1 MEINKKAVIIGCGI
15 AGPVVALFLRRAGID
30 AEIYEAQAATD
41 DQAGSFLNV
50 AANGMDVL
58 ATLGL
63 SNQLLAEGFPCSR
76 MIMWSGRGKQLG
88 EVRNAGSQDP
98 DATSVIIKRKA
109 LHRIVRTEAI
119 RQGINIAFD
128 KRLVDIQVADAVVG
142 EPRVTAH
149 FADGTTATGDLL
161 IGCDGI
167 HSRTRQFVLPHAP
180 PPVYTGLV
188 SASGFAHH
196 DKLSPTPNTQ
206 HFVFG
211 KRAFFGYLVKPDGE
225 TYWFENHDMLGE
237 PRRSD
242 LAAISQPAWRE
253 KLLALHRHDPSFISE
268 MICATTGDMAVY
280 PIYDIPMLSRWHK
293 GPVMLIGDAAHAT
306 SPSAGQGA
314 SLALEDAIV
323 LAQCLRDIPSRPDAF
338 ATFEGLRRG
347 RAEKIVKF
355 SRQRGSN
362 KALANPVA
370 RWFRDLMMPFFL
382 KRFANATSFAW
393 LYHYK
398 VDWQQK
404 ITKVEGQTA

>member
-1 MEINKKAVIIGCGI
+1 MSTNKRKALIIGCGI
-15 AGPVVALFLRRAGID
+15 AGPVLALFLQRVGIE
-30 AEIYEAQAATD
+30 AEIYEAQPATD

-58 ATLGL
+58 TTLGL
-63 SNQLLAEGFPCSR
+63 GDQLFAEGFPCSR
-76 MIMWSGRGKQLG
+76 MIMWSSNGKRLG
-88 EVRNAGSQDP
+88 EVLNAGAQDP
-98 DATSVIIKRKA
+98 DATSVIIKRTV
-109 LHRIVRTEAI
+109 LHRIVRNEAM
-119 RQGINIAFD
+119 RQGIKIAFD
-128 KRLVDIQVADAVVG
+128 KRLTDIQVATDQ
-142 EPRVTAH
+142 RVTAN

-167 HSRTRQFVLPHAP
+167 HSRTRHFVLPNAP

-188 SASGFAHH
+188 SAGGFAQSE
-196 DKLSPTPNTQ
+196 DLPPTPHTQ

-225 TYWFENHDMLGE
+225 IYWFENHDVPGE
-237 PRRSD
+237 PRRSG
-242 LAAISQPAWRE
+242 LAAIAQAEWRE
-253 KLLALHRHDPSFISE
+253 KLLNLHRDDQPFINDI
-268 MICATTGDMAVY
+268 MRTTEGEIAVY
-280 PIYDIPMLSRWHK
+280 PIYDIPSLPRWHK
-293 GPVMLIGDAAHAT
+293 GPVVLIGDAAHAT

-323 LAQCLRDIPSRPDAF
+323 LAQCLRDIPQLADAF
-338 ATFEGLRRG
+338 VTYEGLRRK

-355 SRQRGSN
+355 SRERGSN

-393 LYHYK
+393 LYTYK

-404 ITKVEGQTA
+404 ITKIEGQTV